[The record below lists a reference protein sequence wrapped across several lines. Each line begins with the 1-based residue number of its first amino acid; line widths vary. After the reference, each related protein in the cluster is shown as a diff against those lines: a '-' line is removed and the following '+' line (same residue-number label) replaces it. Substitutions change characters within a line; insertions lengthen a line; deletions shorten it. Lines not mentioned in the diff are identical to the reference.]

1 MDLKD
6 KVIEKLK
13 TVIDPETGMD
23 VVSMRLIKDL
33 TVMNEGKVSFKF
45 RPSSSVCP
53 LVFPLAFK
61 IQKAVKEIEGVK
73 GLEMVVTDHRMS
85 EELNGL
91 LKTT

>member
-1 MDLKD
+1 MDLKN

-13 TVIDPETGMD
+13 TVIDPETRMD
-23 VVSMRLIKDL
+23 VVSMGLIKDL
-33 TVMNEGKVSFKF
+33 TVTNEGKVSFKF

-53 LVFPLAFK
+53 LVFPLTFK
-61 IQKAVKEIEGVK
+61 IQKVVKEIEEVK
-73 GLEMVVTDHRMS
+73 GLEMVVVDHQMS